1 MCSEHA
7 PDGSRTSVLQAHQ
20 GPPLSSP
27 PECHR
32 ALLPAFHPHGH
43 TFLPELAPPL
53 EPLPA
58 NILTPMVGL
67 RPSQPAPI
75 SQQRPSPPAP
85 PAGDQPTALASLL
98 AHLPMSGNSHHLLG
112 ASQPHTPS
120 APCLWQDPTPNTN
133 LSPSPSTSSPDPLH
147 HPDLGPLSV
156 PTAPHCLLLLDTG
169 APARHAPPTAGGALR
184 SLGVC
189 RAREGDPSALKCRV
203 DETP

>member
-58 NILTPMVGL
+58 ALGTPPPLWALSFGGPPVSPFL
-67 RPSQPAPI
+67 SSQ
-75 SQQRPSPPAP
+75 
-85 PAGDQPTALASLL
+85 LYL
-98 AHLPMSGNSHHLLG
+98 
-112 ASQPHTPS
+112 
-120 APCLWQDPTPNTN
+120 
-133 LSPSPSTSSPDPLH
+133 
-147 HPDLGPLSV
+147 
-156 PTAPHCLLLLDTG
+156 
-169 APARHAPPTAGGALR
+169 
-184 SLGVC
+184 
-189 RAREGDPSALKCRV
+189 
-203 DETP
+203 